1 VEFDWHGLC
10 STRVVLGLR
19 PAAAIL
25 LLLVAGAPAESA
37 TPRRSAASRGT
48 EVEIVNVDLHVT
60 TDITLHVHS
69 LRGRFR
75 PTRPG
80 GVPSLDD
87 TTSYAVEVDAGEVA
101 LDEASLNALLNE
113 HVFVGHDAPVKDLQV
128 TIEDGMVKQK
138 GKLDKAID
146 IPFKTKGTV
155 DVTPDGKIR
164 VHARSIKGFGLPVK
178 GLLKAL
184 GIEMDDVIKTEG
196 MHGVTVDEN
205 DFIIDPGQALPPPRL
220 VGKITS
226 VRIEGDQIVQTFG
239 SGKIVPLTP
248 RAASANHIYWHG
260 GSLRFGKLTMRDTDL
275 ELIDQDPKDP
285 FDFSV
290 ARYNDMLVAGYSK
303 NLARLGLRTYLPDFN
318 DLKGRLPPPG
328 RGE

>member
-1 VEFDWHGLC
+1 MVR
-10 STRVVLGLR
+10 TRLAGSLAV
-19 PAAAIL
+19 L
-25 LLLVAGAPAESA
+25 LLWVSSMEGAPPAKSA
-37 TPRRSAASRGT
+37 PPRGP
-48 EVEIVNVDLHVT
+48 EVEIMNVDLHIT
-60 TDITLHVHS
+60 TDITLHIHS

-80 GVPSLDD
+80 GIPSLDD
-87 TTSYAVEVDAGEVA
+87 TTSYDVEVDAGEVA
-101 LDEASLNALLNE
+101 LDEASLNALLND
-113 HVFVGHDAPVKDLQV
+113 HVFVGHDAPIKDLKV
-128 TIEDGMVKQK
+128 TVEDGMVKQK

-155 DVTPDGKIR
+155 DATPDGKIR
-164 VHARSIKGFGLPVK
+164 VHAKSIKGFGLPVK

-184 GIEMDDVIKTEG
+184 GIELDDVIKTEG
-196 MHGVTVDEN
+196 VHGVTVDDN
-205 DFIIDPGQALPPPRL
+205 DFIIDPSQALPPPRL

-226 VRIEGDQIVQTFG
+226 VRIEGDQIIQTFG
-239 SGKIVPLTP
+239 SGKIVPLSP

-260 GSLRFGKLTMRDTDL
+260 GNLRFGKLTKRDADL

-303 NLARLGLRTYLPDFN
+303 TLPRLGLRTYLPDFN
-318 DLKGRLPPPG
+318 DLPSRAHPG
-328 RGE
+328 R